1 MNSVAPKEM
10 INADAMPVSGLA
22 TRPHRIL
29 YFNHTAVLA
38 RAIVIAILVQ
48 LIGGNIFMNVPGAM
62 FGAFAGLSVSAQKH
76 HSDRMIACGGDAW
89 A

>member
-1 MNSVAPKEM
+1 MNYVAPKEM

-22 TRPHRIL
+22 TRPYRIL

-38 RAIVIAILVQ
+38 KAIVIAIVGQ
-48 LIGGNIFMNVPGAM
+48 LIGGNIFMNVTGAM
-62 FGAFAGLSVSAQKH
+62 FWTFAGLYVSDQKH
-76 HSDRMIACGGDAW
+76 HSDRMVACGGDAW